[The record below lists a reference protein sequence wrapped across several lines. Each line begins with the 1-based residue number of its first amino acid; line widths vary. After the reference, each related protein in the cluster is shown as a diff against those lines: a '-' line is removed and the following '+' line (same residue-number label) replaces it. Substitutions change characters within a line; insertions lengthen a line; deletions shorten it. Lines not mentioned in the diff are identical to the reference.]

1 MQEIPAKEKFITL
14 LESTNRWGM
23 NNVIQYLSDS
33 DFFTAPASTR
43 FHGAYEG
50 GLLEHSLQVY
60 EEICKLASLY
70 STKEINASSLIIAA
84 LLHDV
89 CKVNF
94 YKSDTRNVKVN
105 GVWEQVPVY
114 MIDDKMPLGHGEKSV
129 IILQNYIKL
138 SADEIFA
145 IRWHMGGFDDTA
157 KSYVGG
163 MQLSAALSNCP
174 LLVLLHMADL
184 SASYLIDG
192 KEEQSNG
199 KNQQS

>member
-1 MQEIPAKEKFITL
+1 MDSAKERFEQL
-14 LESTNRWGM
+14 LLFTNRWGID
-23 NNVIQYLSDS
+23 NLIKFLNDS

-50 GLLEHSLQVY
+50 GLLEHSLQVH

-70 STKEINASSLIIAA
+70 PIEINASSLIIAA

-114 MIDDKMPLGHGEKSV
+114 MINDKMPLGHGEKSV

-138 SADEIFA
+138 SVDEIFA

-184 SASYLIDG
+184 AASHLING
-192 KEEQSNG
+192 KEEKTNG
-199 KNQQS
+199 QN

>member
-1 MQEIPAKEKFITL
+1 MDSAKERFEQL
-14 LESTNRWGM
+14 LLFTNRWGID
-23 NNVIQYLSDS
+23 NLIKFLNDS

-50 GLLEHSLQVY
+50 GLLEHSLEVY
-60 EEICKLASLY
+60 DQMQELCSIYTEPLRKSHISDA
-70 STKEINASSLIIAA
+70 SLIIAA
-84 LLHDV
+84 LLHDI
-89 CKVNF
+89 CKTNF
-94 YKSDTRNVKVN
+94 YKAGTRNVKN
-105 GVWEQVPVY
+105 NDGVWEQVPVY

-138 SADEIFA
+138 SVDEIFA

-184 SASYLIDG
+184 AASHLING
-192 KEEQSNG
+192 KEEKTNG
-199 KNQQS
+199 QN